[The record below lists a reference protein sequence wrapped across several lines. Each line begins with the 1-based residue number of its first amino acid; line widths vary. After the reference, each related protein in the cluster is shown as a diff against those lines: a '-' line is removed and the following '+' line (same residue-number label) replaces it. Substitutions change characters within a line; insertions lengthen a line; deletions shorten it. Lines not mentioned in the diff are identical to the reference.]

1 MTELR
6 RRMIE
11 AMQLHGYSPK
21 TQQCYVA
28 AVKDLAKYHRKSP
41 HLLGEE
47 EIRQYFLYLINEKKA
62 SRSSV
67 TIHLSGIKFFYEKT
81 LGRQWLI
88 LDLVRPAKRK
98 KLPVVL
104 SHQEVSTTLAQLR
117 RPVVR
122 MALTLTY
129 ACGLRVSE
137 TVGLKVADIDSQR
150 MLLWVRDGKGGK
162 DRCCPLA
169 VKTLELLRDYWRQ
182 SRPEPLL
189 FPGRDGQQSISVSAL
204 QRAFKEAL
212 GKSGIQKSASV
223 HTLRHSYAT
232 HLLESG
238 IDLRVIQEILGH
250 ISPKTTCIYTHL
262 TDKLL
267 SNLQRGV
274 NELMAHW

>member
-11 AMQLHGYSPK
+11 DLQLHGYSPK

-28 AVKDLAKYHRKSP
+28 AVKGLTKYHRRSP
-41 HLLGEE
+41 DLLGEE
-47 EIRQYFLYLINEKKA
+47 EIRRFFLYLINEKKA

-67 TIHLSGIKFFYEKT
+67 TVHLSGIKFFYEKT

-104 SHQEVSTTLAQLR
+104 SAQEVATTLAQLR
-117 RPVVR
+117 QPVVH
-122 MALTLTY
+122 MALILTY
-129 ACGLRVSE
+129 ACGLRISE
-137 TVGLKVADIDSQR
+137 TVQLKVADIDSQR
-150 MLLWVRDGKGGK
+150 MLLWVRGGKGGK

-169 VKTLELLRDYWRQ
+169 DKTLELLRRYWRQ
-182 SRPEPLL
+182 KRPDPLL
-189 FPGRDGQQSISVSAL
+189 FPGRNGQQPISVSAL

-212 GKSGIQKSASV
+212 GKSGIQKHASV
-223 HTLRHSYAT
+223 HTLRHSFAT
-232 HLLESG
+232 HLLECG
-238 IDLRVIQEILGH
+238 VDLRVIQEILGH
-250 ISPKTTCIYTHL
+250 ISPKTTSIYTHL

-274 NELMAHW
+274 NELMADW

>member
-11 AMQLHGYSPK
+11 DMQLHGYAPK

-28 AVKDLAKYHRKSP
+28 AVKDLAKYHRRSP
-41 HLLGEE
+41 DRLSEE
-47 EIRQYFLYLINEKKA
+47 EIRRFFLFLINEKKA

-81 LGRQWLI
+81 LGRQWL
-88 LDLVRPAKRK
+88 LFDLVRPAKRK

-104 SHQEVSTTLAQLR
+104 SPQEVSATLAQVR
-117 RPVVR
+117 RPVVHT
-122 MALTLTY
+122 ALTLTY

-137 TVGLKVADIDSQR
+137 TVRLKVADIDSQR
-150 MLLWVRDGKGGK
+150 MLLWVRGGKGGK

-169 VKTLELLRDYWRQ
+169 GKTLELLRRYWRQ
-182 SRPEPLL
+182 SRPEPML
-189 FPGRDGQQSISVSAL
+189 FPGRGGQQPISVTAL

-212 GKSGIQKSASV
+212 GKSGIQKNASV

-232 HLLESG
+232 HLLERG
-238 IDLRVIQEILGH
+238 IDLRVIQGVLGH
-250 ISPKTTCIYTHL
+250 ISPKTTSIYTHL

-267 SNLQRGV
+267 SNLHRGV
-274 NELMAHW
+274 NELMADW